1 MFSLDNPWILPLAG
15 LVCGIAV
22 GVVARKQHFC
32 TLTSLERY
40 WYADDSQGVR
50 TWALASAVALIFTQ
64 LLRFNANLDIDSSFY
79 LKPEFNPI
87 SAVFGG
93 LTFGFGMALVGTC
106 GFGALVRLGGGSL
119 RSLIILCTMGY
130 AALVTSHGVLGQLR
144 MLSDDNMSLDFS
156 FAGSQSIADIVNSL
170 TGLSL
175 TLPIATLVFSLIVI
189 WVFKSSSYR
198 GNYSQQ
204 FTGLC
209 IGVAV
214 VFGWWATSSLEQHLF
229 VDVQI
234 ESASFVL
241 PPGEILMKFI
251 VNTGRLPDYGMGLTI
266 GVVIGSAI
274 TSILTKDVRWE
285 ACDSAQELGRHL
297 VGAVLMGVGGV
308 FALGCT
314 IGQGVSAFSTMALS
328 SFVVIASILLG
339 ARIGLSLLI
348 SGFPL
353 FRSTSH

>member
-1 MFSLDNPWILPLAG
+1 MFALDNPWILPLAG
-15 LVCGIAV
+15 LACGTLV
-22 GVVARKQHFC
+22 GLIARKQHFC

-40 WYADDSQGVR
+40 WYADDSKGVR
-50 TWALASAVALIFTQ
+50 TWALASAVALFLTQ
-64 LLRFNANLDIDSSFY
+64 LLRFNAELDIDSSFY
-79 LKPEFNPI
+79 LKSSFNPM
-87 SAVFGG
+87 SAIFGG
-93 LTFGFGMALVGTC
+93 VTFGVGMALVGTC

-130 AALVTSHGVLGQLR
+130 AALVASHGVLGQVR
-144 MLSDDNMSLDFS
+144 MYADEHYSIDFS
-156 FAGSQSIADIVNSL
+156 FAGSQSIADIASTL
-170 TGLSL
+170 TGLPM
-175 TLPIATLVFSLIVI
+175 TLPVIALLIGLIVY
-189 WVFKSSSYR
+189 WVFKSADYR
-198 GNYSQQ
+198 HHYGQQ
-204 FTGLC
+204 FTGVC

-214 VFGWWATSSLEQHLF
+214 AFGWWATSSLKQQLF

-241 PPGEILMKFI
+241 PPGEILMQFI
-251 VNTGRLPDYGMGLTI
+251 VNTGRLPDYGMGLTV
-266 GVVIGSAI
+266 GVVFGSAI

-297 VGAVLMGVGGV
+297 VGAILMGIGGV

-328 SFVVIASILLG
+328 SVIVIAGILIG

-353 FRSTSH
+353 FGKASN